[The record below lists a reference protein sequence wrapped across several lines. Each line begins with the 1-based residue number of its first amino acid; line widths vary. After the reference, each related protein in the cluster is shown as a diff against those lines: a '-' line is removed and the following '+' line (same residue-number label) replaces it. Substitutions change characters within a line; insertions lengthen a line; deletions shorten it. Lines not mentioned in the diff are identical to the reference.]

1 MKDDLT
7 NKITGSLTADG
18 GFPLVVKV
26 RCLCRLLARPDE
38 TNCAFS
44 QSMSYGDL
52 KECLPFLAR
61 RATENKAVLEG
72 RGGAAAERVRLGREI
87 RRRLLPF
94 Q

>member
-7 NKITGSLTADG
+7 NKITGSITTEAGL
-18 GFPLVVKV
+18 PLVVK
-26 RCLCRLLARPDE
+26 
-38 TNCAFS
+38 
-44 QSMSYGDL
+44 SMSYGDL

-72 RGGAAAERVRLGREI
+72 RGGAVAERVRLGREI

-94 Q
+94 RQ